1 MATVLVIDDNPA
13 VATALEVLFSLRDLR
28 TLRADSPRAGLALLD
43 REPVDVVVQ
52 DMNFRAD
59 TTSGAD
65 GAALF
70 RAIRARCPDMPVILM
85 TAWTQLESAVELVK
99 AGAADYLAKPWDDN
113 KLLTTVQNLIE
124 LSETRRELARRRSD
138 EDRRRTELEE
148 RYDLRG
154 AVFADPA
161 MERVI
166 ALACQVARA
175 DVPVLITG
183 PNGAGKEKIAE
194 IVQANSA
201 VPDGPFITLNC
212 GALPSELIEAELFGA
227 EIGAYTGASRAREGK
242 FESADGGTIFLD
254 EIGNLS
260 SNGQMKL
267 LRVLETGRFER
278 LGSNRERQVKV
289 RVISATNADLHA
301 MIRAGTFREDL
312 YYRLNTIEIRVP
324 PLADRVDD
332 ILPLARHFLAAGKR
346 LTADARDALRRHSWP
361 GNVRELKNALQRAA
375 LLATGDDIGATDL
388 ALPEPRTRTAPAA
401 STASPSA
408 AHPPPSAAHAASVDE
423 EPDRTTIEAALARA
437 GGVIA
442 QAAAELGLS
451 RQALYRRMEKL
462 SILRE

>member
-1 MATVLVIDDNPA
+1 MPTVLVIDDNPA
-13 VATALEVLFSLRDLR
+13 VATALGVLFSLRDLR
-28 TLRADSPRAGLALLD
+28 TLRADGPAGGLAVLE
-43 REPVDVVVQ
+43 RESVDVVIQ

-59 TTSGAD
+59 TTSGEE
-65 GAALF
+65 GVALF
-70 RAIRARCPDMPVILM
+70 RAIRARFPDLPVILL

-99 AGAADYLAKPWDDN
+99 AGAADYLAKPWDDT
-113 KLLTTVQNLIE
+113 KLLTAVQNLLE

-324 PLADRVDD
+324 PLAERVDD
-332 ILPLARHFLAAGKR
+332 ILPLAMQFLAPGKR
-346 LTADARDALRRHSWP
+346 LAADAREALRRHPWP

-375 LLATGDDIGATDL
+375 LLATGSELTAADL
-388 ALPEPRTRTAPAA
+388 ALPDRPRAAPGPAHAAAAAPAA
-401 STASPSA
+401 PATP
-408 AHPPPSAAHAASVDE
+408 DE
-423 EPDRTTIEAALARA
+423 ELDRTTIEAALARA

-442 QAAAELGLS
+442 QA
-451 RQALYRRMEKL
+451 
-462 SILRE
+462 